1 MFRKN
6 DQHLQMAL
14 LSSLNELPPKLQKR
28 LEASWAGT
36 FYSETFVRIDE
47 DRFAVLYS
55 DDPSRPNVPV
65 NVLAGL
71 ETLKAGFGWSDEE
84 MYENFCF
91 NLQVRYALGYRDLS
105 AGHFELR
112 TMYNFRQRV
121 TQHMQETGENLFEP
135 VFEQISDE
143 QRVAFGLKTNQQ
155 RMDSSQIGSNIRQTT
170 RLQLLVEV
178 LQRVHRSLTA
188 ADQERWADEFA
199 PYLKGSSGQYTYRLK
214 GQEAYNQHLQQVG
227 ELMSRL
233 VDELAATYAE
243 RPTYQML
250 VRVFNEHFTLEA
262 EALRPKQGRELSAS
276 SLQSPDDL
284 EATYR
289 RKRGEDYTGY
299 VVNVTET
306 CHPDNDFQLIVK
318 VQTEPN
324 NTDDA
329 HMLAEALPELK
340 KRTDLDQMHT
350 DGGYN
355 SPEVDR
361 VMREQQVEQIQTAI
375 RGQKPAEGK
384 FSLADCQWDIAPD
397 TGQPVTV
404 TAPNGQQ
411 AEVEP
416 GRKPGRYIARFDRE
430 PCSDPIPIQ
439 EPTSSPE
446 PKPPPVLYFS
456 QQQVELAL
464 RRQRCAQ
471 ARACSKNP
479 RAAVEA
485 TVAAIKRPFGNDKV
499 PVRGKSRVSIMM
511 IGSAA
516 MVNLRRIWR
525 HQRAEAQKA
534 RQKEQSMPQESSFPS
549 LLLHYIRAFFNRF
562 HLTSCFASVYS

>member
-1 MFRKN
+1 
-6 DQHLQMAL
+6 
-14 LSSLNELPPKLQKR
+14 
-28 LEASWAGT
+28 
-36 FYSETFVRIDE
+36 
-47 DRFAVLYS
+47 
-55 DDPSRPNVPV
+55 
-65 NVLAGL
+65 
-71 ETLKAGFGWSDEE
+71 
-84 MYENFCF
+84 
-91 NLQVRYALGYRDLS
+91 
-105 AGHFELR
+105 
-112 TMYNFRQRV
+112 
-121 TQHMQETGENLFEP
+121 
-135 VFEQISDE
+135 
-143 QRVAFGLKTNQQ
+143 
-155 RMDSSQIGSNIRQTT
+155 
-170 RLQLLVEV
+170 
-178 LQRVHRSLTA
+178 
-188 ADQERWADEFA
+188 
-199 PYLKGSSGQYTYRLK
+199 
-214 GQEAYNQHLQQVG
+214 
-227 ELMSRL
+227 MSRL
-233 VDELAATYAE
+233 VDELAAPYAE

-289 RKRGEDYTGY
+289 QKRGEDYTGY

-318 VQTEPN
+318 VQTEAN

-397 TGQPVTV
+397 TGQPMTV

-430 PCSDPIPIQ
+430 LCSDPIPIQ
-439 EPTSSPE
+439 EPITSPE
-446 PKPPPVLYFS
+446 PQPPPVLYFS

-471 ARACSKNP
+471 ARARSKNP

-534 RQKEQSMPQESSFPS
+534 RQKEQSLPQVSSFPS
-549 LLLHYIRAFFNRF
+549 LLLHYIRASFNRF
-562 HLTSCFASVYS
+562 HLTSCFNSVYS